1 MAKTGAA
8 VSSDGMRLITCL
20 LSVLGCS
27 LAFAS
32 IQVVDDLGLKV
43 ELESSP
49 ERIVSLSPHLTE
61 LMFSLGAGEKIVATV
76 EHADHPA
83 AAKKIRR
90 LGDAFSLSVEAIID
104 LSPDLILA
112 WSTGG
117 NQRTLAHLRE
127 LGYVIYY
134 NEVKSLEGI
143 GRTVA
148 QLGALIGESN
158 NGLLLESD
166 YLEQLSFI
174 RSSEKSEPGPLIF
187 FQISDKQLYTVN
199 GGHLIGQAISACG
212 GQNIFDELGLSV
224 SMVSLESVLDANPDL
239 ILVVSPYE
247 GFVTHWSDAWRE
259 LGWEGRVRYI
269 NASLVTR
276 PSLRMLE
283 GIKSLCKI
291 IKDR

>member
-1 MAKTGAA
+1 MFFQI
-8 VSSDGMRLITCL
+8 SEMLFQISD
-20 LSVLGCS
+20 
-27 LAFAS
+27 
-32 IQVVDDLGLKV
+32 
-43 ELESSP
+43 
-49 ERIVSLSPHLTE
+49 
-61 LMFSLGAGEKIVATV
+61 
-76 EHADHPA
+76 
-83 AAKKIRR
+83 
-90 LGDAFSLSVEAIID
+90 
-104 LSPDLILA
+104 
-112 WSTGG
+112 
-117 NQRTLAHLRE
+117 
-127 LGYVIYY
+127 
-134 NEVKSLEGI
+134 
-143 GRTVA
+143 
-148 QLGALIGESN
+148 
-158 NGLLLESD
+158 
-166 YLEQLSFI
+166 
-174 RSSEKSEPGPLIF
+174 IF